1 MQTTKKYTLGLIL
14 VLITMFSCDESGIL
28 EISNTDEVSVEN
40 EAVTDSYFEDADD
53 LSVVAVASDNATVDG
68 GKTSTGGRKIII
80 SDFRLECAEVT
91 IDVADD
97 SKPSHPKGVITI
109 DFGDDGCVDK
119 RGNVRKGKIIIT
131 YDGRRFFPGSTIVT
145 TFDGYSINDIKIE
158 GVRTVTNASD
168 SLEEHPSF
176 TIVVVGGKATWPD
189 ETFATRESNRKREW
203 IRASN
208 PVNDEWRVTGT
219 AAGTNRNGVSY
230 TMEITE
236 ALIFK
241 RECAI
246 SSRIF
251 MPVAGV
257 KLLTTENRQLTID
270 YGNGTCDKIVT
281 ITINGESKEVEVK
294 GNV

>member
-14 VLITMFSCDESGIL
+14 VLITMFSCDESGVL
-28 EISNTDEVSVEN
+28 EISNSDEVNVEN

-53 LSVVAVASDNATVDG
+53 LSVVAVASDDATANG
-68 GKTSTGGRKIII
+68 GKTSTGGRKIITN
-80 SDFRLECAEVT
+80 DFRLECAEVT
-91 IDVADD
+91 IEVAED
-97 SKPSHPKGVITI
+97 SEPGHPKGVITL
-109 DFGDDGCVDK
+109 DFGDGCEDV

-131 YDGRRFFPGSTIVT
+131 YDGRRFFPGSSIVT
-145 TFDGYSINDIKIE
+145 TFDEYSINDIQIE
-158 GVRTVTNASD
+158 GIRSVTNATG

-176 TIVVVGGKATWPD
+176 TVVVEGGKATWPD
-189 ETFATRESNRKREW
+189 GTFATRESERKREW
-203 IRASN
+203 IRATN
-208 PVNDEWRVTGT
+208 PVNDEWHVTGIAT
-219 AAGTNRNGVSY
+219 GTNRNSVSY

-251 MPVAGV
+251 MPVEGV
-257 KLLTTENRQLTID
+257 KVLTTENRQMTID
-270 YGNGTCDKIVT
+270 YGDGTCDKKVT

-294 GNV
+294 GSV